1 MPARNRIRIKK
12 SYNQIRIL
20 WVTLGHQQ
28 GVAKTQKL
36 LGATKGQVRY
46 WKINTVG
53 GICRQAF
60 SGSLLKLIECILW
73 NMIQINPLLSIK
85 EILKILEICGIST
98 N

>member
-20 WVTLGHQQ
+20 WGTLGHQQ

-46 WKINTVG
+46 WKTKVN
-53 GICRQAF
+53 
-60 SGSLLKLIECILW
+60 
-73 NMIQINPLLSIK
+73 NYMH
-85 EILKILEICGIST
+85 
-98 N
+98 